1 VKVKGSAQVRTSGLL
16 AMSGAAHIVVFSVLG
31 LVPPPAEVLAM
42 HEMAFEVVEPEP
54 PPPPPKIE
62 EPPPPEPDPEPRARA
77 APKAEPQEPPPAEAP
92 PAAEEVADFTGVTLT
107 GGDGASWSTAIGSG
121 APLKGPVGK
130 IGTQQGEPQQAAKVA
145 APGPRVVALD
155 SLARKP
161 SAPPNLGT
169 LLEQFFPRRARMQGV
184 EGRAVARLRILP
196 NGRIT
201 NVRVVEEY
209 PAGYEFGAACREML
223 QAAPPWVPPLD
234 KSGVPVA
241 ADVPF
246 TCTFVVNY

>member
-1 VKVKGSAQVRTSGLL
+1 
-16 AMSGAAHIVVFSVLG
+16 MSGAAHIVIFSTLG

-42 HEMAFEVVEPEP
+42 HEMSFEVVEPEP
-54 PPPPPKIE
+54 PPPPPIE
-62 EPPPPEPDPEPRARA
+62 EPEPPPPEPEPQRARS
-77 APKAEPQEPPPAEAP
+77 APKAEPTPAEPPPPEAQ

-130 IGTQQGEPQQAAKVA
+130 IGGQQGEPQQAAKVGPA
-145 APGPRVVALD
+145 GPRVVALD

-161 SAPPNLGT
+161 AAPSNLGT
-169 LLEQFFPRRARMQGV
+169 LLEQYFPRRARMQGV

-196 NGRIT
+196 NGRIA

-209 PAGYEFGAACREML
+209 PAGYDFGAACRDML

-234 KSGVPVA
+234 RNGTPVA